1 MSARSL
7 LAVILA
13 VSVGTAGGIAYER
26 LNKGGSHSSGKKI
39 AYWVAPMDPNYRRD
53 APGKSPMGM
62 DLIPVYEG
70 EEPGAKTS
78 GDDAQVTLPPAV
90 VNNIGVRTGAA
101 ERATFST
108 DVRTVGFVAADED
121 RTSHVHVR
129 KDGWIER
136 LAVRSL
142 GTDVRKGDLLFEYFS
157 QELAATSSE
166 YVRDLE
172 RGNANMSSGGAY
184 KLRALGVSE
193 RQIEEIASTR
203 KPAHRFRVYAP
214 QDGVVVQL
222 GVGEGM
228 YIRPDMTVM
237 TLSDLSSIWVIADVL
252 ESQSGRV
259 SVGMEAEARLAHLPQ
274 DVWKGRVEYIYPEL
288 DETTRTLR
296 VRLRFPN
303 PGLKLRPKMFADVV
317 LKGRPRDGVLAVPSE
332 AVIRTGTS
340 DRVVLAMGEGRFKSV
355 PVKVGA
361 QHQGRTEIL
370 DGVGESDRVV
380 LSSQFLIDSEAS
392 LKAGFARMENGGQKQ
407 TAPEILAPADSAG
420 AGPAWGEGT
429 VEAVKDGGRV
439 LAMKHGPI
447 PAIGWPA
454 MAMDLSVAEGAVA
467 SAVKAGDRVRFALD
481 KDGEGMFR
489 IVKVEAVR

>member
-7 LAVILA
+7 LAVALA
-13 VSVGTAGGIAYER
+13 VAVGTAGGIAYER
-26 LNKGGSHSSGKKI
+26 LGTGVSNSSGKKI

-70 EEPGAKTS
+70 EEPGTLKG
-78 GDDAQVTLPPAV
+78 GDDAQVTLSPAV
-90 VNNIGVRTGAA
+90 VNNIGVRTGVA
-101 ERATFST
+101 EPADFSA
-108 DVRTVGFVAADED
+108 DIRTVGYVAQDED

-142 GTDVRKGDLLFEYFS
+142 GADVRKGDLLFEYFS

-166 YVRDLE
+166 FVRDLE
-172 RGNANMSSGGAY
+172 RGNANMSSGGAT

-193 RQIEEIASTR
+193 AQIQEIAATR
-203 KPAHRFRVYAP
+203 KPAHRFRVHAP

-228 YIRPDMTVM
+228 YIRPDQTIM

-259 SVGMEAEARLAHLPQ
+259 FPGMEAEARLAHLP
-274 DVWKGRVEYIYPEL
+274 DNVWRGRVDYIYPEL

-303 PGLKLRPKMFADVV
+303 PGLKLRPRMFAEVT
-317 LKGRPRDGVLAVPSE
+317 LKGKPRGPVLAVPTE
-332 AVIRTGTS
+332 AVIRTGRS
-340 DRVVLAMGEGRFKSV
+340 DRVVLALGDGRFASAV
-355 PVKVGA
+355 VKVGA
-361 QHQGRTEIL
+361 QHHGRTEIL
-370 DGVGESDRVV
+370 EGLDAGARVV

-392 LKAGFARMENGGQKQ
+392 LNAGFARMEGGDHEHGHG
-407 TAPEILAPADSAG
+407 TPPAPATDDL
-420 AGPAWGEGT
+420 AWGEGV
-429 VEAVKDGGRV
+429 VEAVKEDGRV
-439 LAMKHGPI
+439 LAMNHGPI
-447 PAIGWPA
+447 PVIGWPA
-454 MAMDLSVAEGAVA
+454 MTMDLAVAGGGAEG
-467 SAVKAGDRVRFALD
+467 VKAGQKVRFALA
-481 KDGEGMFR
+481 KDAEGMFQ
-489 IVKVEAVR
+489 IVKVEAMR